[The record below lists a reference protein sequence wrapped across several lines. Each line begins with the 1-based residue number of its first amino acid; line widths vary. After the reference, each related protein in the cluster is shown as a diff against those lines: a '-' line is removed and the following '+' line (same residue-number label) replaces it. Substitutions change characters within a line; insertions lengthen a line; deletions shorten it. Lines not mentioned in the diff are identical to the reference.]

1 MAEPSKPKSF
11 LRSVPLQIFTV
22 VLLAQAL
29 LFYFAARK
37 DFVPVNAP
45 LIGLPFEVK
54 EWHAIKD
61 EQIDSD
67 TKDVLKA
74 DDLISRY
81 YLGPQGAVNLFI
93 AYFKSQ
99 RTGQS
104 PHSPKNCLPGAGYQ
118 PSQSGKIDIQA
129 GDETITINHYLVSR
143 GDMASIVLYWYQSQG
158 RVIADEFAAKFY
170 LVLDSIQKHR
180 SDTALVRVVVGVPPG
195 GEAQAEVV
203 SRKFVQDFY
212 PIVKAYL
219 PQ

>member
-29 LFYFAARK
+29 LFYSAAKK
-37 DFVPVNAP
+37 DIIPSNSP
-45 LIGLPFEVK
+45 LVGLPIEVK
-54 EWHAIKD
+54 DWHAIKE
-61 EQIDSD
+61 EQIDAD
-67 TKDVLKA
+67 TREVLKA
-74 DDLISRY
+74 DDLLSRY
-81 YLGPQGAVNLFI
+81 YAGPHGAANLFI

-129 GDETITINHYLVSR
+129 GGETITINHYLVSR
-143 GDMASIVLYWYQSQG
+143 GDAASLVLYWYQSQG

-170 LVLDSIQKHR
+170 LVLDSIRKHR
-180 SDTALVRVVVGVPPG
+180 SDTALVRVVIGVPPG
-195 GEAQAEVV
+195 GEAQTEATGRE
-203 SRKFVQDFY
+203 FVQDFY
-212 PIVKAYL
+212 PVVKAYL